1 MKCIAMRCQGRLALV
16 LLLALS
22 GCACP
27 PSPIAADLIV
37 AHARIATLDAGS
49 SVAEALAVRDGRI
62 VAVGASSQVE
72 RFAGPATTRIDAGG
86 RTVVPGLIDSHIHAI
101 RAALTFSTEV
111 NWIGARSIPEAL
123 QRVRDAAARG
133 APGRW
138 ITVAGGWAEAQ
149 FAEKR
154 RPTQAEL
161 EAAAPDNPVYIQLFY
176 RAVLLTP
183 RAMQALGVSPE
194 APPPRLAAERDEA
207 GRFSGWFTGDI
218 TSISAL
224 FDQLPRPTYADNV
237 AGTKRFMAELNRLAV
252 TGVVDPGGFSLAP
265 AQYAPLCDLWRA
277 QALTVRVRYALFS
290 QEAGSELQDFK
301 SLTQMLPMGFGDDM
315 LRFNGIGE
323 RITTAMYNNNAPD
336 EAAKER
342 FYEVIRWAA
351 GRGLSLTIHWQE
363 NASVD
368 QLLALF
374 ERVDRQVPI
383 ASLRWS
389 IAHLDDAS
397 PQTLQRMAALGV
409 GWTMQDY
416 MYFSGDREL
425 AARPAEA
432 RRMPP
437 IMDALAA
444 HVHVGADTDAHR
456 VASYNPFTA
465 LQWMLDG
472 RTVSGAST
480 RGPEQTPSREQA
492 LRLYTTGSAWFSFDE
507 NQRGSLEPGK
517 LADFAILD
525 SDYFSVPV
533 EQIGGTV
540 SLLTVV
546 GGKIVYAAASFGGH

>member
-1 MKCIAMRCQGRLALV
+1 MKEDAVRRLRCIGLAP
-16 LLLALS
+16 LLALA
-22 GCACP
+22 GCASSVP
-27 PSPIAADLIV
+27 PIAADLIV
-37 AHARIATLDAGS
+37 EHARIVTLDARS

-62 VAVGASSQVE
+62 VAVGSSAQVE

-86 RTVVPGLIDSHIHAI
+86 RTVVPGLIDSHIHAV

-111 NWIGARSIPEAL
+111 NWIGARSIDEAL
-123 QRVRDAAARG
+123 QRVRDAVLQG
-133 APGRW
+133 PPGRW
-138 ITVAGGWAEAQ
+138 IVVAGGWSEAQ

-161 EAAAPDNPVYIQLFY
+161 TAAAPDNPVYIQLFY
-176 RAVLLTP
+176 RSVLLTP
-183 RAMQALGVSPE
+183 KAMRALGATPE
-194 APPPRLAAERDEA
+194 AAPPRLVAERDEA
-207 GRFSGWFTGDI
+207 GRGTGWFSGDI
-218 TSISAL
+218 TSISPL
-224 FDQLPRPTYADNV
+224 FDKLPKPGYADNV
-237 AGTKRFMAELNRLAV
+237 AGTKRFMAELNRLAI

-265 AQYAPLCDLWRA
+265 AQYAPLFELWRGH
-277 QALTVRVRYALFS
+277 QLSVRVRYALFS
-290 QEAGSELQDFK
+290 QGAGSELQDFK
-301 SLTQMLPMGFGDDM
+301 ALTQMLPMGLGDDM

-323 RITTAMYNNNAPD
+323 RVTTAMYNNNAPD
-336 EAAKER
+336 EATKER

-351 GRGLSLTIHWQE
+351 GRGLGLTIHWQE

-374 ERVDRQVPI
+374 ERVDREVPI
-383 ASLRWS
+383 APLRWS

-397 PQTLQRMAALGV
+397 PETLRRLAALGV

-425 AARPAEA
+425 AARPDEA

-437 IMDALAA
+437 IVDALAA
-444 HVHVGADTDAHR
+444 RVHVGAGTDAHR

-472 RTVSGAST
+472 RTVSGATT

-492 LRLYTTGSAWFSFDE
+492 LRLYTLGSAWFSFEE
-507 NQRGSLEPGK
+507 NERGSLEPGK
-517 LADFAILD
+517 LADFALLD
-525 SDYFSVPV
+525 RDYFSVPV

-546 GGKIVYAAASFGGH
+546 GGKIVYAAAPFGGH